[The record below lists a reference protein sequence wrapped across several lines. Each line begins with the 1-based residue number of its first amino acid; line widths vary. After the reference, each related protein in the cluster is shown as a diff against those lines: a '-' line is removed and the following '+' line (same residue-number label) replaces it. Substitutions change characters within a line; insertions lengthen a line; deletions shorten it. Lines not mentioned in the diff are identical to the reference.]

1 MKKYQYNDNELL
13 YLMFEG
19 NDEALEI
26 IYKKYVNL
34 IYKRIETFRI
44 ASKNRDDFFQEG
56 MMALNTA
63 INSFNPFLNKSF
75 NKYFDLILQRR
86 FMNVLSTNKNYY
98 YNVTLV
104 DDINSV
110 VSEDLIVYTNNHFSL
125 NLTPTEQKLYRL
137 KFIENYKSKEIAK
150 ILEWDIKKVYNGI
163 YLLKEKIKKQL

>member
-26 IYKKYVNL
+26 IYKKYV
-34 IYKRIETFRI
+34 
-44 ASKNRDDFFQEG
+44 
-56 MMALNTA
+56 
-63 INSFNPFLNKSF
+63 NSFNPFLNKSF

-137 KFIENYKSKEIAK
+137 KFIENY
-150 ILEWDIKKVYNGI
+150 
-163 YLLKEKIKKQL
+163 EK